1 MKTSSTN
8 ISLGQYKAKELFWF
22 FDELSEEE
30 RILSYRFGWEIY
42 DQKKLFFEDFYSFH
56 KAKGVFLQTM
66 GYLIALILF
75 FSVSYI
81 IIVHPSALKFALG
94 GFVLAG
100 SLMTFWVLIGKARKN
115 LREAKRFFN
124 YIDPIANPENFEAF
138 QRLELNDIKDA
149 ELFYFNLRKGIDY
162 HEDQTQVIEYDKTV
176 SLLAIEMLLGDLGIL
191 NDLKQRLIQKDHRIK
206 SGAFDKVLSSVVGGT
221 DRGIRDYFSK
231 ISPEIAKSKHLN
243 AKRKEQLLKV
253 KEIFINAGLREKAV
267 EIDDFIQKRSDL

>member
-1 MKTSSTN
+1 MKTFNTN
-8 ISLGQYKAKELFWF
+8 FSLGQYKTKELFWF
-22 FDELSEEE
+22 FDELSEEA
-30 RILSYRFGWEIY
+30 RILAYRLGWDIF
-42 DQKKLFFEDFYSFH
+42 DQRKLFFEDFHSFH
-56 KAKGVFLQTM
+56 KSKGVFLQTL

-75 FSVSYI
+75 FSVFYI

-100 SLMTFWVLIGKARKN
+100 SIMSFWVLIGKARKN

-124 YIDPIANPENFEAF
+124 YIDPISNPENFEAF
-138 QRLELNDIKDA
+138 QKLDLSDIKGA

-162 HEDQTQVIEYDKTV
+162 HEDQSQVIEYDKTV

-191 NDLKQRLIQKDHRIK
+191 NDLKQKLLQKDHCIK

-243 AKRKEQLLKV
+243 PKRKEQLIKV

-267 EIDDFIQKRSDL
+267 EIDDFIQKRTDL